1 MYSQKL
7 LDHYRYS
14 SFKGLHTKYDV
25 VAKMRNP
32 SCGDEVT
39 LTALI
44 EDKNIKELRFEGAG
58 CVISQAAASLL
69 CEYAIGKSISDL
81 TIFTV
86 HDMLSLVDLKLGPV
100 RARCAYLPLEALKEG
115 FRNDAQSS

>member
-1 MYSQKL
+1 MYSPKL

-39 LTALI
+39 LTALVENNI
-44 EDKNIKELRFEGAG
+44 IKEIRFEGAG
-58 CVISQAAASLL
+58 CVISQAAASML
-69 CEYAIGKSISDL
+69 CEFAVGKSQQDL
-81 TIFTV
+81 TLLTV
-86 HDMLSLVDLKLGPV
+86 NDMLSLVDLKLGPV

>member
-14 SFKGLHTKYDV
+14 AFKGLHGQYDV
-25 VAKMRNP
+25 CAKMRNP
-32 SCGDEVT
+32 SCGDEVFI
-39 LTALI
+39 TAI
-44 EDKNIKELRFEGAG
+44 VNNDVIQEMRFSGSG

-69 CEYAIGKSISDL
+69 CEFVQGKSTAEITSL
-81 TIFTV
+81 SI

-100 RARCAYLPLEALKEG
+100 RARCAYLPLEALKTTITQK
-115 FRNDAQSS
+115 DLL